1 MRAKP
6 SWLQKKIDFLQ
17 IQQTQQLLKDLGL
30 NTVCNHA
37 MCPNI
42 GECYRR
48 GVATFLILGH
58 VCTRNCAFCNIA
70 QGQAGLPDAGEVER
84 IVEAV
89 ARLRL
94 RWVVITSVTRDD
106 LPDGGAA
113 HFAAVVSALRAY
125 DASLKIELLIPDFA
139 GSQEALQT
147 VLAAAPDVIGHNI
160 ETVPSLYHLR
170 KGASYARSISV
181 LAAIARNT
189 SLRCKSG
196 LMLGL
201 GESDEEIYRTIAD
214 IRNAGTHFLSI
225 GQYLQ
230 PSRYNATVVDYVS
243 PEKFDRYGDYARNLG
258 FLHVESAP
266 YVRSSYKAENYR

>member
-201 GESDEEIYRTIAD
+201 GESDEEICRTIAD

-243 PEKFDRYGDYARNLG
+243 PEKFARYGDYARNMG
-258 FLHVESAP
+258 FLHVESDP